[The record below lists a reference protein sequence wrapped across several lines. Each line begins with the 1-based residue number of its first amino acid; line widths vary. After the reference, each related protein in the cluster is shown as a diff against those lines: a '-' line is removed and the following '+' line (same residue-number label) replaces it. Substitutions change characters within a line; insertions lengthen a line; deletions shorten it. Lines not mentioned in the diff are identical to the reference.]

1 MTKKQG
7 KSLDRKKLLGDPA
20 LVLVILA
27 IMAFLLLFVVYPL
40 ATVTTQSFSRSETDM
55 IAEVKDAGTWFTDVA
70 KDVEDDSSEAFQTL
84 GNSISDF
91 YKFYNRYRRNNAE
104 DVIASR
110 AELKDA
116 IAQIDDSKIDAFV
129 AAVNEKG
136 DTSVSAEEIK
146 ALLSTVEKDEA
157 QLGKA
162 AFSLDAYV
170 TLLNRKSFQQAIR
183 NTLILGAI
191 TGTIATL
198 IGFVFAYVDMYTK
211 TKFSPMFRVISILP
225 IVSPPFVL
233 SLSAIMLFGK
243 RGLITRHLLGILDAN
258 INGLHGIVLV
268 QVLTFFPVCYLMLKG
283 LLANVDPS
291 IEESARNMGASR
303 WKVFT
308 TITFPLLLPGIG
320 NAFLVTFIEA
330 VADFANPQM
339 IGGDYRTLA
348 EMVYNEYALQ
358 GDPRLPAAMSVI
370 MLLITIVLFTLE
382 KYWLERKSVAT
393 LTGKAS
399 RMRQPIEDKSVI
411 VPLVT
416 FCLLISV
423 FVIGMYALIPLG
435 ASFEQWGRKFNLV
448 TTHFQ
453 EVFSRGLEP
462 FWDALELSLISAV
475 VTAFMSMIIAYL
487 VVKRKFIGRGLMEFM
502 TMFAMAVPGTV
513 LGIALLRGYITGI
526 FNSGH
531 MVLVGSG
538 TILVIAFVV
547 RSLPV
552 GTRSGVAALRQIDKS
567 IEESAYDMGAGS
579 GKVFTS
585 VTLPL
590 IKDSFLSGLVTTFA
604 RSITATS
611 AVIFLV
617 SPAWRL
623 ITPQIMSVVDRGRY
637 SEACAWATM
646 LMIIVYS
653 SIALM
658 NIMLSFFGTSRRQ
671 ERAEKKIKE
680 VQS

>member
-1 MTKKQG
+1 MANKQG
-7 KSLDRKKLLGDPA
+7 KSLDRKKLLGDPV

-40 ATVTTQSFSRSETDM
+40 ATVTAQSFSRSETDM
-55 IAEVKDAGTWFTDVA
+55 IAEVKDIGEWFTSKA
-70 KDVEDDSSEAFQTL
+70 KDLDEETAEPFRTL
-84 GNSISDF
+84 GSSVSEF
-91 YKFYNRYRRNNAE
+91 HKFYNRYRRNNAQ
-104 DVIASR
+104 DVIDSR
-110 AELKDA
+110 AALKEA
-116 IAQIDDSKIDAFV
+116 MGKIDDSAIDTFV
-129 AAVNEKG
+129 AAVNAGG
-136 DTSVSAEEIK
+136 DAEITAEDVRTRLD
-146 ALLSTVEKDEA
+146 AVTKDEA

-162 AFSLDAYV
+162 AFSLDAYT
-170 TLLNRKSFQQAIR
+170 TLFQRKSFQQAIR
-183 NTLILGAI
+183 NTLLLGAI

-243 RGLITRHLLGILDAN
+243 RGIITRHLLGILDAN

-283 LLANVDPS
+283 LLANIDPS

-308 TITFPLLLPGIG
+308 TVTLPLMLPGIG

-358 GDPRLPAAMSVI
+358 GDPRLPAAMSVV

-393 LTGKAS
+393 LSGKAS

-416 FCLLISV
+416 FCMLISV
-423 FVIGMYALIPLG
+423 FVITMYALIPLG

-448 TTHFQ
+448 PTHFQ

-462 FWDALELSLISAV
+462 FWDALELSLISAF

-653 SIALM
+653 SIAIM
-658 NIMLSFFGTSRRQ
+658 NLMLSFFGTSRRQ
-671 ERAEKKIKE
+671 KRAEKKFKE
-680 VQS
+680 VRS

>member
-1 MTKKQG
+1 
-7 KSLDRKKLLGDPA
+7 
-20 LVLVILA
+20 
-27 IMAFLLLFVVYPL
+27 MAFLLLFVVYPL

-55 IAEVKDAGTWFTDVA
+55 IAEVKDAGTWFTDTA
-70 KDVEDDSSEAFQTL
+70 KDIEDDSAEAFRTL
-84 GNSISDF
+84 GNSVSDF

-110 AELKDA
+110 AALKTA
-116 IAQIDDSKIDAFV
+116 IAQIDDGKIDAFV

-136 DTSVSAEEIK
+136 DSSVSAEEIK
-146 ALLSTVEKDEA
+146 TLLATVEKDEA

-502 TMFAMAVPGTV
+502 TMFAMAVP
-513 LGIALLRGYITGI
+513 
-526 FNSGH
+526 
-531 MVLVGSG
+531 
-538 TILVIAFVV
+538 
-547 RSLPV
+547 
-552 GTRSGVAALRQIDKS
+552 
-567 IEESAYDMGAGS
+567 
-579 GKVFTS
+579 TS
-585 VTLPL
+585 
-590 IKDSFLSGLVTTFA
+590 S
-604 RSITATS
+604 
-611 AVIFLV
+611 
-617 SPAWRL
+617 
-623 ITPQIMSVVDRGRY
+623 
-637 SEACAWATM
+637 
-646 LMIIVYS
+646 
-653 SIALM
+653 
-658 NIMLSFFGTSRRQ
+658 
-671 ERAEKKIKE
+671 
-680 VQS
+680 